1 MTNNNKQLYLD
12 FEAYERL
19 AEPHKRERASL
30 WRTAIGLQD
39 VDGLKVSDYLKEAA
53 VKHIEGDIT
62 IDDVRQQL
70 KSYYVNRTTHDND
83 DAEKEEADRVAANI
97 AKLLSEQSFS
107 FTALEFLNIHRHL
120 FDGVFKHAGEIR
132 PYDISKKEWV
142 LQGDTVVYG
151 RAADIMMALRYDI
164 QQEKDF
170 CYKGLTTDEI
180 INHIVDFVTLL
191 WQNHPFREGNTRTT
205 AVFVI
210 KYLRSIGFRA
220 NNDLFAENSWYFRN
234 ALVRANYRNPSKG
247 VEPNKSFLVK
257 FFRNLMLG
265 EQHELKNRYMLI
277 GYNDTDNTHTS
288 THTSTRTS
296 TNNLKASLTENVK
309 RLILAIGT
317 DEKSVKE
324 MMEAVG
330 LKNRPNFL
338 EYSLT
343 PAISDGFVTM
353 KYPSSPRHPRQ
364 KYLLTV
370 KGLAVYDKM
379 SSLAL
384 RQFSPAFSKG
394 VLLASKCSPFAV

>member
-1 MTNNNKQLYLD
+1 MTNNKQLYID

-19 AEPHKRERASL
+19 AEPHKCERASL

-70 KSYYVNRTTHDND
+70 KSYYVNKTTHDND

-296 TNNLKASLTENVK
+296 TSTSTNNLKASLTENVK

-317 DEKSVKE
+317 EEKSVKE

-379 SSLAL
+379 SS
-384 RQFSPAFSKG
+384 
-394 VLLASKCSPFAV
+394 

>member
-70 KSYYVNRTTHDND
+70 KSYYVNKTTHDKD

-296 TNNLKASLTENVK
+296 TSTSTNNLKASLTENVK

-317 DEKSVKE
+317 EEKSVKE

-379 SSLAL
+379 SS
-384 RQFSPAFSKG
+384 
-394 VLLASKCSPFAV
+394 

>member
-120 FDGVFKHAGEIR
+120 FDGIFKHAGEIR

-288 THTSTRTS
+288 THTSPRTS

-317 DEKSVKE
+317 EEKSVKE
-324 MMEAVG
+324 MMETVG

-379 SSLAL
+379 SS
-384 RQFSPAFSKG
+384 
-394 VLLASKCSPFAV
+394 

>member
-1 MTNNNKQLYLD
+1 MTDKSKQQYID
-12 FEAYERL
+12 FEAYERV
-19 AEPHKRERASL
+19 AEPHKRERVSV

-39 VDGLKVSDYLKEAA
+39 VDGLKVSDYLKETA

-62 IDDVRQQL
+62 IDEVREQL
-70 KSYYVNRTTHDND
+70 KAYYVNKATHDKD
-83 DAEKEEADRVAANI
+83 DVEKQEADRVAGNI
-97 AKLLSEQSFS
+97 AKLLSEKSFS

-120 FDGVFKHAGEIR
+120 FEGVFKHAGEIR

-170 CYKGLTTDEI
+170 NYNGLSTDGI
-180 INHIVDFVTLL
+180 IAHIVDFVTLL

-210 KYLRSIGFRA
+210 KYLRSIGFEVD
-220 NNDLFAENSWYFRN
+220 NDLFANNSWYFRN

-247 VEPNKSFLVK
+247 IEPDKSFLVM

-265 EQHELKNRYMLI
+265 EQNELKNRYMLI
-277 GYNDTDNTHTS
+277 GNSDADN

-296 TNNLKASLTENVK
+296 THTSMMDIATGLSDNVK
-309 RLILAIGT
+309 RLILSIGSE
-317 DEKSVKE
+317 EKSVKE
-324 MMEAVG
+324 MMDVVG

-338 EYSLT
+338 EYSLE
-343 PAISDGFVTM
+343 PAIVEGLVRM
-353 KYPSSPRHPRQ
+353 KYPNSPRHPRQ

-370 KGLAVYDKM
+370 KGLAVYDECK
-379 SSLAL
+379 
-384 RQFSPAFSKG
+384 K
-394 VLLASKCSPFAV
+394 

>member
-1 MTNNNKQLYLD
+1 MTNNNKQLYID

-70 KSYYVNRTTHDND
+70 KSYYVNKTTHDND

-317 DEKSVKE
+317 EEKSVKE

-379 SSLAL
+379 SS
-384 RQFSPAFSKG
+384 
-394 VLLASKCSPFAV
+394 

>member
-1 MTNNNKQLYLD
+1 MTNNNKQLYID

-70 KSYYVNRTTHDND
+70 KSYYVNKTTHDND

-296 TNNLKASLTENVK
+296 TRTSTNNLKAGLTENVK

-353 KYPSSPRHPRQ
+353 KYPTSPRHPRQ

-379 SSLAL
+379 SS
-384 RQFSPAFSKG
+384 
-394 VLLASKCSPFAV
+394 